1 MTAAALAETKYR
13 SVLVIGSTGLVGSE
27 CVRLLSAD
35 PTCTRIIAL
44 TRNPGAIFPGSTKL
58 EIKVVDFDNLE
69 KHKDVF
75 AVDQIICALGTT
87 MRKTPSQEVYRKIDY
102 GYPLEAAKLGLAH
115 GATHYLVVSAVGANA
130 KSSIFYN
137 RLKGELED
145 ALALLDYRS
154 LTIARPSVLIGERLE
169 PRRSE
174 KIAWKLGFLTPKK
187 YKPVPAANVAKAL
200 VSAAQ
205 EDLPGMRVIQNSEM
219 LQL

>member
-1 MTAAALAETKYR
+1 MTAAAVAETKSR

-27 CVRLLSAD
+27 CIRLLSAD
-35 PTCTRIIAL
+35 PTCTRVVAL
-44 TRNPGAIFPGSTKL
+44 TRNPATIFPASTKL

-69 KHKDVF
+69 KHKDLF

-87 MRKTPSQEVYRKIDY
+87 MRKTPSQDVYRKIDY
-102 GYPLEAAKLGLAH
+102 GYPLEAAKHGLAH
-115 GATHYLVVSAVGANA
+115 GATHYLVVTAVGANA

-187 YKPVPAANVAKAL
+187 YKPVTAVNVAKAL
-200 VSAAQ
+200 VKSAR
-205 EDLPGMRVIQNSEM
+205 EDLPGMRIVQNPEM
-219 LQL
+219 LQA

>member
-1 MTAAALAETKYR
+1 MASAALADPKSR

-35 PTCTRIIAL
+35 PTCTRIVAL
-44 TRNPGAIFPGSTKL
+44 TRNPATIFPASTKL
-58 EIKVVDFDNLE
+58 EIKVIDFDNLDR
-69 KHKDVF
+69 HKDLF

-87 MRKTPSQEVYRKIDY
+87 VRKTPSRDLYRRIDY
-102 GYPLEAAKLGLAH
+102 GYPLEAAEHGLAH
-115 GATHYLVVSAVGANA
+115 GATHYLVVSAAGANA

-187 YKPVPAANVAKAL
+187 YKPVSASNVARAL
-200 VSAAQ
+200 VNAAR
-205 EDLPGMRVIQNSEM
+205 EDLPGMRIIQNAEM
-219 LQL
+219 LQP